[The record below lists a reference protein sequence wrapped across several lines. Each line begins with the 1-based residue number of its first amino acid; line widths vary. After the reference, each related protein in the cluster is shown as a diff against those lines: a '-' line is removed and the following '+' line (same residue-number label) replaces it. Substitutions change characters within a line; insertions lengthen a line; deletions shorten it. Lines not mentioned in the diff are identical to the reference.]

1 MHLKNMDTR
10 FKYSTRER
18 VVGIFML
25 CTLVLLVS
33 TVILLGRGKNWFQ
46 KYNTYYTSFN
56 ESYNLQPGAPVKY
69 LETDIG
75 KVKSVR
81 LVENRVK
88 IRLAILE
95 EYAARIRA
103 DVVAKVESPTFIGSE
118 YIAVIPG
125 SVDAPLIP
133 PEGEL
138 PSVAR
143 KNIADYLDEFEVEKT
158 ARALVQAV
166 RQFSAFVEEIR
177 DPDGPF
183 LKAVDNFNR
192 TSIHVENVARRIE
205 AGEGSVGRVLSST
218 ELVDSVLA
226 RLNKADAIL
235 DDLAVAGAKT
245 PGTMDMLQE
254 NLARMEGAQE
264 SITDSISL
272 VQGLLADMQ
281 AYMPKVRTIL
291 ANAEKG
297 SREIPRIS
305 SSTVESIEAFQEEL
319 ENVDLII
326 QALRQNF
333 LIRSNLP
340 PPPAVRNTDAH
351 LRE

>member
-1 MHLKNMDTR
+1 MDTR
-10 FKYSTRER
+10 FNYSTRER
-18 VVGIFML
+18 FVGIFML
-25 CTLVLLVS
+25 CTLVLLAS
-33 TVILLGRGKNWFQ
+33 TIILLGRGKNWFQ

-218 ELVDSVLA
+218 ELVDSALA

-254 NLARMEGAQE
+254 NLARMQAAQE
-264 SITDSISL
+264 SITDSITL
-272 VQGLLADMQ
+272 VRGLLEEMQ
-281 AYMPKVRTIL
+281 THMPKIRTIL
-291 ANAEKG
+291 DNAEKG

-305 SSTVESIEAFQEEL
+305 SSTVESIAAFQEEL
-319 ENVDLII
+319 DNVDLII

-333 LIRSNLP
+333 LIRPNLP

>member
-1 MHLKNMDTR
+1 MNTT
-10 FKYSTRER
+10 FKYSVMER
-18 VVGIFML
+18 IVGIFML
-25 CTLVLLVS
+25 STLILLIS

-56 ESYNLQPGAPVKY
+56 ESYNLQPGAAVKY

-75 KVKSVR
+75 KVKSIR
-81 LVENRVK
+81 LVKNRVK

-95 EYAARIRA
+95 EYASRIRA

-125 SVDAPLIP
+125 SVDAPPIP

-143 KNIADYLDEFEVEKT
+143 KDIADYFDEFEVEKT
-158 ARALVQAV
+158 AKALVEAV
-166 RQFSAFVEEIR
+166 RQFSAFVEDIR

-183 LKAVDNFNR
+183 LLAVENFNR
-192 TSIHVENVARRIE
+192 TSIHVEKVAGRIE
-205 AGEGSVGRVLSST
+205 AGEGTVGRLLNST
-218 ELVDSVLA
+218 ELMDSALA
-226 RLNKADAIL
+226 KLDKADTIL

-245 PGTMDMLQE
+245 PETMEMLQE
-254 NLARMEGAQE
+254 NLVRIEEVRDGI
-264 SITDSISL
+264 SDSIALIRSL
-272 VQGLLADMQ
+272 LEEMQ
-281 AYMPKVRTIL
+281 IQMPKIETIL
-291 ANAEKG
+291 DNAVIG
-297 SREIPRIS
+297 SRQIPKIS
-305 SSTVESIEAFQEEL
+305 SSTVESIDEFREEL

-326 QALRQNF
+326 QSLRNNF

-340 PPPAVRNTDAH
+340 PPPVVRNTDAH

>member
-1 MHLKNMDTR
+1 MNTR
-10 FKYSTRER
+10 FKYSVRER
-18 VVGIFML
+18 IVGIFML
-25 CTLVLLVS
+25 CTLILLVS

-75 KVKSVR
+75 KVKSIR

-95 EYAARIRA
+95 EYAARIRS

-125 SVDAPLIP
+125 SLDASLIP

-143 KNIADYLDEFEVEKT
+143 KDIGDWFDEFEVEKT
-158 ARALVQAV
+158 AKALVEAV
-166 RQFSAFVEEIR
+166 QEFSAFVADIR

-183 LKAVDNFNR
+183 LAAVENFNR
-192 TSIHVENVARRIE
+192 TSIHVEKVTRRIE
-205 AGEGSVGRVLSST
+205 AGEGSVGRVLNST
-218 ELVDSVLA
+218 ALVDAALA
-226 RLNKADAIL
+226 KLDKADAIL
-235 DDLAVAGAKT
+235 DDLGAASAKT
-245 PGTMDMLQE
+245 PETMEILQE
-254 NLARMEGAQE
+254 NLVRIQE
-264 SITDSISL
+264 VQDGMTDSIALVRSL
-272 VQGLLADMQ
+272 LEELQ
-281 AYMPKVRTIL
+281 AHMPKVKVIL
-291 ANAEKG
+291 ENVEKG

-305 SSTVESIEAFQEEL
+305 SYAVENLEAMQEEL
-319 ENVDLII
+319 ENADLII
-326 QALRQNF
+326 ESLRRNF

-340 PPPAVRNTDAH
+340 PPAGCA
-351 LRE
+351 

>member
-1 MHLKNMDTR
+1 MNTR
-10 FKYSTRER
+10 FKYSIRER
-18 VVGIFML
+18 IVGIFML
-25 CTLVLLVS
+25 CTLILLVT
-33 TVILLGRGKNWFQ
+33 TVILLGRGKDWFQ

-75 KVKSVR
+75 KVKRVK
-81 LVENRVK
+81 LVENRVR

-95 EYAARIRA
+95 EYASRIRA

-118 YIAVIPG
+118 YIAVVPG

-143 KNIADYLDEFEVEKT
+143 KNIADYFDEFEVEKT
-158 ARALVQAV
+158 ARALVEAIQ
-166 RQFSAFVEEIR
+166 QFSAFVEEIR

-183 LKAVDNFNR
+183 LKTVDNFNR
-192 TSIHVENVARRIE
+192 TATHVESVARRIE
-205 AGEGSVGRVLSST
+205 AGEGSVGKVLNST
-218 ELVDSVLA
+218 ELVDSALA
-226 RLNKADAIL
+226 KLNKADAIL
-235 DDLAVAGAKT
+235 DDLSLASAKT

-254 NLARMEGAQE
+254 NLARMEEAQE
-264 SITDSISL
+264 SITNSIAL
-272 VQGLLADMQ
+272 VQSLLEEMQ
-281 AYMPKVRTIL
+281 ANMPKIGAIL
-291 ANAEKG
+291 GNAEKG

-340 PPPAVRNTDAH
+340 PPPAVRNTDTH